1 MQTPSETTK
10 RDAACC
16 AKSNGSYTFPQT
28 SGHISQLRKGS
39 VSPIKILTEVWL
51 APAPLHEAR
60 RTKKSASTLKAKLG
74 IGQLAFV
81 SDNSDAQFN
90 AYLQI
95 LSSSKPHSE
104 VASTTHTFVLNT
116 SSTHSASVFS
126 DPLLTPRLLDRSRF
140 YIFSPRARFSSSAW
154 ILSVGLSTDPMVTS

>member
-51 APAPLHEAR
+51 APAPLQEAR

-104 VASTTHTFVLNT
+104 VASTTHT
-116 SSTHSASVFS
+116 SA
-126 DPLLTPRLLDRSRF
+126 LKRF
-140 YIFSPRARFSSSAW
+140 RKDAQRFSTFIRPEVRTAKCRISKE
-154 ILSVGLSTDPMVTS
+154 G